1 MRTFTVVD
9 ALDLAAAYAAARYG
23 VRVDVAPLSLRVG
36 ERATE
41 LERQWPAQSYMFITA
56 WNPASNPRPD
66 DANHA
71 ADALLTARLDEL
83 GIARRPA
90 WAESPD
96 GQWHEPGWLL
106 AEVDDTTANQLG
118 LAFGQA
124 AILVWASG
132 EPVTVRMLIS
142 DPRTGHVSATGR
154 RMPANVAA
162 SVHWSG
168 DHRDIPANA

>member
-1 MRTFTVVD
+1 VYRHGAAREFGGDDESTKSTDAASGSRGRHHPSRRPLASDRRQSETCGMRTFTVVD

-83 GIARRPA
+83 GI
-90 WAESPD
+90 
-96 GQWHEPGWLL
+96 
-106 AEVDDTTANQLG
+106 
-118 LAFGQA
+118 
-124 AILVWASG
+124 
-132 EPVTVRMLIS
+132 
-142 DPRTGHVSATGR
+142 
-154 RMPANVAA
+154 
-162 SVHWSG
+162 
-168 DHRDIPANA
+168 